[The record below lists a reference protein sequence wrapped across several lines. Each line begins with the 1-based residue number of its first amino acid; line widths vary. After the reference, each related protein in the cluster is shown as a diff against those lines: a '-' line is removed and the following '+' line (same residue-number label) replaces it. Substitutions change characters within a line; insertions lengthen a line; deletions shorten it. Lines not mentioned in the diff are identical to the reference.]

1 MSATPATPA
10 AAAGSVRRRHQFGDR
25 IQVFA
30 PHRAHLPPL
39 RPYIREYWARRRF
52 AYELSRTNQKATHF
66 DSALGAL
73 WLVLNP
79 LLLGVVYFLLVSVL
93 QGGAGDWVANLGRIL
108 IGIFTWYYAQN
119 AMSIGAG
126 SVTAGGGLILNQ
138 AFPRALLPLSS
149 VITSFLMFLPSI
161 PVYLVYYMLGSH
173 FDSYEPSK
181 LTLLKTPS
189 AVAHHLPGLNP
200 ALLWVP
206 VLLVILT
213 VQIYGL
219 AMIFAT
225 MTVYFRDSNK
235 FLQYVLRIWLYLT
248 PVLYDMSRYLTGG
261 ALRKL
266 LLYGNPLGPIIGS
279 IVRCWTDGIGPSRTL
294 LLASVGWAVVCFVL
308 GAYFF
313 ISRERDFAV
322 RI

>member
-1 MSATPATPA
+1 VTATPA
-10 AAAGSVRRRHQFGDR
+10 AAGATGAGARPFGDN

-39 RPYIREYWARRRF
+39 GPYLREFWARRRF
-52 AYELSRTNQKATHF
+52 AYELSRTTQRASHF
-66 DSALGAL
+66 DTALGAL

-79 LLLGVVYFLLVSVL
+79 LLLGVVYFLLVSVIS
-93 QGGAGDWVANLGRIL
+93 GGGTGDWVTGLGRIL

-138 AFPRALLPLSS
+138 AFPRTLLPLSS
-149 VITSFLMFLPSI
+149 VVTSAMMFLPSI
-161 PVYLVYYMLGSH
+161 PVFFVYYIIGSH
-173 FDSYEPSK
+173 TDTYVPAPGNVN
-181 LTLLKTPS
+181 TAT
-189 AVAHHLPGLNP
+189 AVHHMPGLTW

-206 VLLVILT
+206 VLLAIMT
-213 VQIYGL
+213 VEIFGL

-225 MTVYFRDSNK
+225 MSVYFRDTNK
-235 FLQYVLRIWLYLT
+235 FLGYFLRIWLYLT
-248 PVLYDMSRYLTGG
+248 PVLYDMNRFLEGHE
-261 ALRKL
+261 LKKEL
-266 LLYGNPLGPIIGS
+266 LLYLNPLGPVIGS
-279 IVRCWTDGIGPSRTL
+279 ITRCWIDGIGPSRTL
-294 LLASVGWAVVCFVL
+294 LLACVGWAVVLLVA
-308 GAYFF
+308 GGYFF